1 MFYTLH
7 LNTGGFPFWQL
18 HEVLK
23 IFSDAATVSVYAVPV
38 SFGHTDPQF
47 ELVPQLVMYV
57 LLVRV
62 AKDAPTNRIFFIINY
77 IFSKR
82 SSLPL

>member
-1 MFYTLH
+1 
-7 LNTGGFPFWQL
+7 
-18 HEVLK
+18 
-23 IFSDAATVSVYAVPV
+23 
-38 SFGHTDPQF
+38 
-47 ELVPQLVMYV
+47 VPQLVMYV